1 VITSSIPLTSELAK
15 VQLPK
20 EQTFM
25 KINLNILSAG
35 LLLATAVS
43 FSSCDDFLTRDPQD
57 TVTDVPSFWNNEE
70 NLRTSFLDYYTY
82 FFPGYRSS
90 WERADNFAET
100 NVADWTDD
108 NAQEV
113 ATLFTKVAPTSDA
126 GNWNFKKVRNMNL
139 LLSRIQS
146 SSLGEEAKNHWS
158 GVARLFRAMEYAK
171 LVQKF
176 GDVPYYDAVLGS
188 TDNEQL
194 YRARDPRTT
203 VMDKV
208 NEDLAFACAN
218 IRVNDGTKGLTVNR
232 AVAQG
237 FASRIMLFEGTWQK
251 YHANNTAKAA
261 EYLKAAKDYA
271 AALMQ
276 TNAYSIAPSYKS
288 LTTSEDLAGN
298 PEIIMYRSY
307 VENVVM
313 HSLMSFQNTEMEMSS
328 PSRSFID
335 AFLTKNGLPIHQAG
349 NTDYKGKEYAK
360 EIQNRDPRLADNI
373 DEESGL
379 RLNGVAAV
387 YAASGYYANRYVNK
401 DLINKPGGM
410 SNTNTT
416 DAPVMKLN
424 EVMLNYIEAAAELAD
439 LGQYT
444 LTQADFDK
452 TINAIRDR
460 QSTQMPHVTLAGN
473 ALKVNGVEIN
483 DPDRDATVKPIIW
496 EIRRERRVE
505 LAYEGLR
512 FNDLRRWGKLEYAD
526 MVKNKKLNMGAW
538 INKADYP
545 ENAEALAK
553 ITLCDE
559 NGNIVT
565 GNEGY
570 IMPITEVAKMRQMAD
585 KDYLYPIPVDQI
597 TMYET
602 HGFKLTQNPGW

>member
-1 VITSSIPLTSELAK
+1 
-15 VQLPK
+15 
-20 EQTFM
+20 M

-82 FFPGYRSS
+82 FFPGYRSG
-90 WERADNFAET
+90 WNRADNFAET

-113 ATLFTKVAPTSDA
+113 ATLFTKVAPTTDA
-126 GNWNFKKVRNMNL
+126 DNWNFEKIRNMNL

-176 GDVPYYDAVLGS
+176 GDVPYYDAVVGS

-313 HSLMSFQNTEMEMSS
+313 HSLMSFQNTEHEKSS

-410 SNTNTT
+410 SSTNTT

-424 EVMLNYIEAAAELAD
+424 EVMLNYIEAAAELAE

-460 QSTQMPHVTLAGN
+460 QSTQMPHLTLAGN

-526 MVKNKKLNMGAW
+526 MTKNKKLNMGAW

-570 IMPITEVAKMRQMAD
+570 IMPITEVAKMRVMAD

-597 TMYET
+597 TMYEN

>member
-1 VITSSIPLTSELAK
+1 
-15 VQLPK
+15 
-20 EQTFM
+20 M

-288 LTTSEDLAGN
+288 LTTSEDLVGN

>member
-1 VITSSIPLTSELAK
+1 
-15 VQLPK
+15 
-20 EQTFM
+20 M

-113 ATLFTKVAPTSDA
+113 ATLFTKVAPTTDA
-126 GNWNFKKVRNMNL
+126 DNWDFEKIRNMNL

-176 GDVPYYDAVLGS
+176 GDVPYYDAVVGS

-251 YHANNTAKAA
+251 YHANNTAKAT

-313 HSLMSFQNTEMEMSS
+313 HSLMSFQNTEHEMSS
-328 PSRSFID
+328 PSRSFVD

-410 SNTNTT
+410 SSTNTT

-460 QSTQMPHVTLAGN
+460 QSTQMPHLTLAGN

-526 MVKNKKLNMGAW
+526 MTKNKKLNMGAW

-559 NGNIVT
+559 NGKIVT

-597 TMYET
+597 TMYEN

>member
-1 VITSSIPLTSELAK
+1 
-15 VQLPK
+15 
-20 EQTFM
+20 M

-82 FFPGYRSS
+82 FFPGYRSG
-90 WERADNFAET
+90 WNRADNFAET

-113 ATLFTKVAPTSDA
+113 ATLFTKVAPTTDA
-126 GNWNFKKVRNMNL
+126 DNWDFEKIRNMNL

-176 GDVPYYDAVLGS
+176 GDVPYYDAVVGS

-313 HSLMSFQNTEMEMSS
+313 HSLMSFQNTEHEMSS
-328 PSRSFID
+328 PSRSFVD

-410 SNTNTT
+410 SSTNTT

-526 MVKNKKLNMGAW
+526 MTKNKKLNMGAW

-570 IMPITEVAKMRQMAD
+570 IMPITEVAKMRVMAD

>member
-1 VITSSIPLTSELAK
+1 
-15 VQLPK
+15 
-20 EQTFM
+20 M

-90 WERADNFAET
+90 WNRADNFAET

-113 ATLFTKVAPTSDA
+113 ATLFTKVAPTTDA
-126 GNWNFKKVRNMNL
+126 DNWDFEKIRNMNL

-176 GDVPYYDAVLGS
+176 GDVPYYDAVVGS

-313 HSLMSFQNTEMEMSS
+313 HSLMSFQNTEHEMSS
-328 PSRSFID
+328 PSRSFVD

-410 SNTNTT
+410 SSTNTT

-424 EVMLNYIEAAAELAD
+424 EVMLNYIEAAAELAE

-460 QSTQMPHVTLAGN
+460 QSTQMPHLTLAGN

-526 MVKNKKLNMGAW
+526 MTKNKKLNMGAW

-559 NGNIVT
+559 NGKIVT

-570 IMPITEVAKMRQMAD
+570 IMPITEVAKMRVMAD

-597 TMYET
+597 TMYEN

>member
-1 VITSSIPLTSELAK
+1 
-15 VQLPK
+15 
-20 EQTFM
+20 M

-82 FFPGYRSS
+82 FFPGYRST
-90 WERADNFAET
+90 WQRADNFAET

-108 NAQEV
+108 NAQEE
-113 ATLFTKVAPTSDA
+113 ATLFTKVAPTTDA
-126 GNWNFKKVRNMNL
+126 DNWNFKKIRNMNL

-146 SSLGEEAKNHWS
+146 SSLNDEAKNHWS

-176 GDVPYYDAVLGS
+176 GDVPYYDAVVGS

-208 NEDLAFACAN
+208 NEDLAFACTN

-313 HSLMSFQNTEMEMSS
+313 HSLMSFQNTEMEKSS
-328 PSRSFID
+328 PSRSFVD

-460 QSTQMPHVTLAGN
+460 QSTKMPHVTLAGN

-483 DPDRDATVKPIIW
+483 DPDRDATVKPILW

-505 LAYEGLR
+505 LAYEGVR

>member
-1 VITSSIPLTSELAK
+1 
-15 VQLPK
+15 
-20 EQTFM
+20 M

-82 FFPGYRSS
+82 FFPGYRSG
-90 WERADNFAET
+90 WNRADNFAET

-113 ATLFTKVAPTSDA
+113 ATLFTKVAPTTDA
-126 GNWNFKKVRNMNL
+126 DNWNFEKIRNMNL

-176 GDVPYYDAVLGS
+176 GDVPYYDAVVGS

-288 LTTSEDLAGN
+288 LTTSENLAGN

-313 HSLMSFQNTEMEMSS
+313 HSLMSFQNTEMEKSS
-328 PSRSFID
+328 PSRSFVD

-410 SNTNTT
+410 SSTNTT

-460 QSTQMPHVTLAGN
+460 QSTQMPHLTLAGN

-483 DPDRDATVKPIIW
+483 DPDRDATVKPILW

-526 MVKNKKLNMGAW
+526 MTKNKKLNMGAW

-559 NGNIVT
+559 NGKIVT

-570 IMPITEVAKMRQMAD
+570 IMPITEVAKMRVMAD

>member
-1 VITSSIPLTSELAK
+1 
-15 VQLPK
+15 
-20 EQTFM
+20 M

-82 FFPGYRSS
+82 FFPGYRTG
-90 WERADNFAET
+90 WQRADNFAET

-108 NAQEV
+108 NAQEE
-113 ATLFTKVAPTSDA
+113 ATLFTKVAPTTDA
-126 GNWNFKKVRNMNL
+126 DNWNFKKIRNMNL

-146 SSLGEEAKNHWS
+146 STLGDEAKNHWS

-176 GDVPYYDAVLGS
+176 GDVPYYDAVVGS

-208 NEDLAFACAN
+208 NEDLAFACTN

-251 YHANNTAKAA
+251 YHANNTAKAT

-313 HSLMSFQNTEMEMSS
+313 HSLMSFQNTEMEKSS
-328 PSRSFID
+328 PSRSFVD

-444 LTQADFDK
+444 LTQDDFDK

-460 QSTQMPHVTLAGN
+460 QSTKMPHVTLAGN

-483 DPDRDATVKPIIW
+483 DPDRDATVKPILW

-505 LAYEGLR
+505 LAYEGVR

-559 NGNIVT
+559 NGKIVT

-570 IMPITEVAKMRQMAD
+570 IMPITEVAKMRVMAD
-585 KDYLYPIPVDQI
+585 KDYLYPVPVDQI

>member
-1 VITSSIPLTSELAK
+1 
-15 VQLPK
+15 
-20 EQTFM
+20 M

-82 FFPGYRSS
+82 FFPGYRSG
-90 WERADNFAET
+90 WNRADNFAET

-113 ATLFTKVAPTSDA
+113 ATLFTKVAPTTDA
-126 GNWNFKKVRNMNL
+126 DNWNFEKIRNMNL

-176 GDVPYYDAVLGS
+176 GDVPYYDAVVGS

-313 HSLMSFQNTEMEMSS
+313 HSLMSFQNTEHEMSS
-328 PSRSFID
+328 PSRSFVD

-410 SNTNTT
+410 SSTNTT

-444 LTQADFDK
+444 LTQTDFDK

-460 QSTQMPHVTLAGN
+460 QSTQMPHLTLAGN

-526 MVKNKKLNMGAW
+526 MTKNKKLNMGAW

-559 NGNIVT
+559 NGKIVT

-570 IMPITEVAKMRQMAD
+570 IMPITEVAKMRVMAD

-597 TMYET
+597 TMYEN

>member
-1 VITSSIPLTSELAK
+1 
-15 VQLPK
+15 
-20 EQTFM
+20 M

-82 FFPGYRSS
+82 FFPGYRSG
-90 WERADNFAET
+90 WNRADNFAET

-113 ATLFTKVAPTSDA
+113 ATLFTKVAPTTDA
-126 GNWNFKKVRNMNL
+126 DNWNFEKIRNMNL

-313 HSLMSFQNTEMEMSS
+313 HSLMSFQNTEMEKSS
-328 PSRSFID
+328 PSRSFVD

-410 SNTNTT
+410 SSTNTT

-460 QSTQMPHVTLAGN
+460 QSTQMPHLTLAGN

-526 MVKNKKLNMGAW
+526 MTKNKKLNMGAW

-559 NGNIVT
+559 NGKIVT

-570 IMPITEVAKMRQMAD
+570 IMPITEVAKMRVMAD

>member
-1 VITSSIPLTSELAK
+1 
-15 VQLPK
+15 
-20 EQTFM
+20 M

-82 FFPGYRSS
+82 FFPGYRSG
-90 WERADNFAET
+90 WNRADNFAET

-113 ATLFTKVAPTSDA
+113 ATLFTKVAPTTDA
-126 GNWNFKKVRNMNL
+126 DNWNFEKIRNMNL

-176 GDVPYYDAVLGS
+176 GDVPYYDAVVGS

-313 HSLMSFQNTEMEMSS
+313 HSLMSFQNTEHEMSS
-328 PSRSFID
+328 PSRSFVD

-410 SNTNTT
+410 SSTNTT

-424 EVMLNYIEAAAELAD
+424 EVMLNYIEAAAELAE

-526 MVKNKKLNMGAW
+526 MTKNKKLNMGAW

-570 IMPITEVAKMRQMAD
+570 IMPITEVAKMRVMAD

-597 TMYET
+597 TMYEN

>member
-1 VITSSIPLTSELAK
+1 
-15 VQLPK
+15 
-20 EQTFM
+20 M

-82 FFPGYRSS
+82 FFPGYRSG
-90 WERADNFAET
+90 WNRADNFAET

-113 ATLFTKVAPTSDA
+113 ATLFTKVAPTTDA
-126 GNWNFKKVRNMNL
+126 DNWDFEKIRNMNL

-176 GDVPYYDAVLGS
+176 GDVPYYDAVVGS

-313 HSLMSFQNTEMEMSS
+313 HSLMSFQNTEHEMSS
-328 PSRSFID
+328 PSRSFVD
-335 AFLTKNGLPIHQAG
+335 AFPTKNGLPIHQAG

-410 SNTNTT
+410 SSTNTT

-460 QSTQMPHVTLAGN
+460 QSTQMPHLTLAGN

-526 MVKNKKLNMGAW
+526 MTKNKKLNMGAW

-559 NGNIVT
+559 NGKIVT

-570 IMPITEVAKMRQMAD
+570 IMPITEVAKMRVMAD

-597 TMYET
+597 TMYEN

>member
-1 VITSSIPLTSELAK
+1 
-15 VQLPK
+15 
-20 EQTFM
+20 M

-82 FFPGYRSS
+82 FFPGYRSG
-90 WERADNFAET
+90 WNRADNFAET

-113 ATLFTKVAPTSDA
+113 ATLFTKVAPTTDA
-126 GNWNFKKVRNMNL
+126 DNWNFEKIRNMNL

-176 GDVPYYDAVLGS
+176 GDVPYYDAVVGS

-313 HSLMSFQNTEMEMSS
+313 HSLMSFQNTEHEKSS
-328 PSRSFID
+328 PSRSFVD

-410 SNTNTT
+410 SSTNTT

-424 EVMLNYIEAAAELAD
+424 EVMLNYIEAAAELAE

-460 QSTQMPHVTLAGN
+460 QSTQMPHLTLAGN

-526 MVKNKKLNMGAW
+526 MTKNKKLNMGAW

-570 IMPITEVAKMRQMAD
+570 IMPITEVAKMRVMAD

-597 TMYET
+597 TMYEN

>member
-1 VITSSIPLTSELAK
+1 
-15 VQLPK
+15 
-20 EQTFM
+20 M

-82 FFPGYRSS
+82 FFPGYRSG
-90 WERADNFAET
+90 WNRADNFAET

-113 ATLFTKVAPTSDA
+113 ATLFTKVAPTTDA
-126 GNWNFKKVRNMNL
+126 DNWDFEKIRNMNL

-176 GDVPYYDAVLGS
+176 GDVPYYDAVVGS

-313 HSLMSFQNTEMEMSS
+313 HSLMSFQNTEHEMSS
-328 PSRSFID
+328 PSRSFVD

-410 SNTNTT
+410 SSTNTT

-424 EVMLNYIEAAAELAD
+424 EVMLNYIEAAAELAE

-460 QSTQMPHVTLAGN
+460 QSTQMPHLTLAGN

-526 MVKNKKLNMGAW
+526 MTKNKKLNMGAW

-559 NGNIVT
+559 NGKIVT

-570 IMPITEVAKMRQMAD
+570 IMPITEVAKMRVMAD
-585 KDYLYPIPVDQI
+585 KNYLYPIPVDQI
-597 TMYET
+597 TMYEN

>member
-1 VITSSIPLTSELAK
+1 
-15 VQLPK
+15 
-20 EQTFM
+20 M

-176 GDVPYYDAVLGS
+176 GDVPYYDAVVGS

-349 NTDYKGKEYAK
+349 NTDYKGKEFAK

-424 EVMLNYIEAAAELAD
+424 EVMMNYIEAAAELAD

-545 ENAEALAK
+545 ENADALAK

>member
-1 VITSSIPLTSELAK
+1 
-15 VQLPK
+15 
-20 EQTFM
+20 M

-126 GNWNFKKVRNMNL
+126 GNWNFKKIRNMNL

-146 SSLGEEAKNHWS
+146 STLGEEAKNHWS

-176 GDVPYYDAVLGS
+176 GDVPYYDAVVGS

-483 DPDRDATVKPIIW
+483 DPDRDATVTPILW

-545 ENAEALAK
+545 ENADALAK

-570 IMPITEVAKMRQMAD
+570 IMPITEVAKMRVMAD

>member
-1 VITSSIPLTSELAK
+1 
-15 VQLPK
+15 
-20 EQTFM
+20 M

-82 FFPGYRSS
+82 FFPGYQSG
-90 WERADNFAET
+90 WNRADNFAET

-113 ATLFTKVAPTSDA
+113 ATLFTKVAPTTDA
-126 GNWNFKKVRNMNL
+126 DNWDFEKIRNMNL

-176 GDVPYYDAVLGS
+176 GDVPYYDAVVGS

-313 HSLMSFQNTEMEMSS
+313 HSLMSFQNTEHEMSS
-328 PSRSFID
+328 PSRSFVD

-410 SNTNTT
+410 SSTNTT

-424 EVMLNYIEAAAELAD
+424 EVMLNYIEAAAELAE

-526 MVKNKKLNMGAW
+526 MTKNKKLNMGAW

-570 IMPITEVAKMRQMAD
+570 IMPITEVAKMRVMAD

-597 TMYET
+597 TMYEN

>member
-1 VITSSIPLTSELAK
+1 
-15 VQLPK
+15 
-20 EQTFM
+20 M

-146 SSLGEEAKNHWS
+146 SNLGEEAKNHWS

-176 GDVPYYDAVLGS
+176 GDVPYYDAVVGS

-313 HSLMSFQNTEMEMSS
+313 HSLMSFQNTEHEMSS
-328 PSRSFID
+328 PSRSFVD

-410 SNTNTT
+410 SSTNTT

-460 QSTQMPHVTLAGN
+460 QSTQMPHLTLAGN

-526 MVKNKKLNMGAW
+526 MTKNKKLNMGAW

-570 IMPITEVAKMRQMAD
+570 IMPITEVAKMRVMAD

-597 TMYET
+597 TMYEN

>member
-1 VITSSIPLTSELAK
+1 
-15 VQLPK
+15 
-20 EQTFM
+20 M

-57 TVTDVPSFWNNEE
+57 TVTDIPSFWNNEE

-90 WERADNFAET
+90 WSRADNFAET

-108 NAQEV
+108 NAQEE
-113 ATLFTKVAPTSDA
+113 ATLFTKVAPTTDA
-126 GNWNFKKVRNMNL
+126 DNWNFEKIRNMNL

-176 GDVPYYDAVLGS
+176 GDVPYYDAVVGS

-251 YHANNTAKAA
+251 YNANNTAKAA

-313 HSLMSFQNTEMEMSS
+313 HSLMSFQNTEMEKSS
-328 PSRSFID
+328 PSRSFVD

-410 SNTNTT
+410 SSTNTT

-424 EVMLNYIEAAAELAD
+424 EVLMNYIEAAAELAD

-483 DPDRDATVKPIIW
+483 DPDRDATVKPILW

-570 IMPITEVAKMRQMAD
+570 IMPITEVAKMRVMAD

>member
-1 VITSSIPLTSELAK
+1 
-15 VQLPK
+15 
-20 EQTFM
+20 M

-82 FFPGYRSS
+82 FFPGYRSG
-90 WERADNFAET
+90 WNRADNFAET

-113 ATLFTKVAPTSDA
+113 ATLFTKVAPTTDA
-126 GNWNFKKVRNMNL
+126 DNWNFEKIRNMNL

-176 GDVPYYDAVLGS
+176 GDVPYYDAVVGS

-313 HSLMSFQNTEMEMSS
+313 HSLMSFQNTEHEMSS

-410 SNTNTT
+410 SSTNTT

-424 EVMLNYIEAAAELAD
+424 EVMLNYIEAAAELAE

-526 MVKNKKLNMGAW
+526 MTKNKKLNMGAW

-559 NGNIVT
+559 NGKIVT

-570 IMPITEVAKMRQMAD
+570 IMPITEVAKMRVMAD

-597 TMYET
+597 TMYEN

>member
-1 VITSSIPLTSELAK
+1 
-15 VQLPK
+15 
-20 EQTFM
+20 M

-82 FFPGYRSS
+82 FFPGYRST
-90 WERADNFAET
+90 WQRADNFAET

-126 GNWNFKKVRNMNL
+126 ENWNFKKVRNMNL

-146 SSLGEEAKNHWS
+146 STLGEEAKNHWS

-176 GDVPYYDAVLGS
+176 GDVPYYDAVVGS

-424 EVMLNYIEAAAELAD
+424 EVLMNYIEAAAELAD

-460 QSTQMPHVTLAGN
+460 QSTKMPHVTLAGN

-559 NGNIVT
+559 NGKIVT

>member
-1 VITSSIPLTSELAK
+1 
-15 VQLPK
+15 
-20 EQTFM
+20 M

-82 FFPGYRSS
+82 FFPGYRST

-126 GNWNFKKVRNMNL
+126 GNWNFKKIRNMNL

-146 SSLGEEAKNHWS
+146 STLGEEAKNHWS

-176 GDVPYYDAVLGS
+176 GDVPYYDAVVGS

-328 PSRSFID
+328 PSRSFVD

-460 QSTQMPHVTLAGN
+460 QSTKMPHVTLAGN

-483 DPDRDATVKPIIW
+483 DPDRDATVKPILW

-505 LAYEGLR
+505 LAYEGVR

-526 MVKNKKLNMGAW
+526 MTKNKKLNMGAW

-559 NGNIVT
+559 NGKIVT

-570 IMPITEVAKMRQMAD
+570 IMPITEVAKMRVMAD

>member
-1 VITSSIPLTSELAK
+1 
-15 VQLPK
+15 
-20 EQTFM
+20 M

-126 GNWNFKKVRNMNL
+126 YNWNFKKVRNMNL

-146 SSLGEEAKNHWS
+146 STLGEEAKNHWS

-176 GDVPYYDAVLGS
+176 GDVPYYDAVVGS

-410 SNTNTT
+410 SSTNTT

-460 QSTQMPHVTLAGN
+460 QSTKMPHVTLAGN

-483 DPDRDATVKPIIW
+483 DPDRDATVKPILW

-505 LAYEGLR
+505 LAYEGVR

>member
-1 VITSSIPLTSELAK
+1 
-15 VQLPK
+15 
-20 EQTFM
+20 M

-82 FFPGYRSS
+82 FFPGYQSG
-90 WERADNFAET
+90 WNRADNFAET

-113 ATLFTKVAPTSDA
+113 ATLFTKVAPTTDA
-126 GNWNFKKVRNMNL
+126 DNWNFEKIRNMNL

-176 GDVPYYDAVLGS
+176 GDVPYYDAVVGS

-313 HSLMSFQNTEMEMSS
+313 HSLMSFQNTEHEMSS
-328 PSRSFID
+328 PSRSFVD

-410 SNTNTT
+410 SSTNTT

-424 EVMLNYIEAAAELAD
+424 EVMLNYIEAAAELAE

-460 QSTQMPHVTLAGN
+460 QSTQMPHLTLAGN

-526 MVKNKKLNMGAW
+526 MTKNKKLNMGAW

-559 NGNIVT
+559 NGKIVT

-570 IMPITEVAKMRQMAD
+570 IMPITEVAKMRVMAD

-597 TMYET
+597 TMYEN

>member
-1 VITSSIPLTSELAK
+1 
-15 VQLPK
+15 
-20 EQTFM
+20 M

-82 FFPGYRSS
+82 FFPGYRSG
-90 WERADNFAET
+90 WNRADNFAET

-113 ATLFTKVAPTSDA
+113 ATLFTKVAPTTDA
-126 GNWNFKKVRNMNL
+126 DNWDFEKIRNMNL

-176 GDVPYYDAVLGS
+176 GDVPYYDAVVGS

-313 HSLMSFQNTEMEMSS
+313 HSLMSFQNTEMEKSS
-328 PSRSFID
+328 PSRSFVD

-410 SNTNTT
+410 SSTNTT

-460 QSTQMPHVTLAGN
+460 QSTQMPHLTLAGN

-526 MVKNKKLNMGAW
+526 MTKNKKLNMGAW

-559 NGNIVT
+559 NGKIVT

-570 IMPITEVAKMRQMAD
+570 IMPITEVAKMRVMAD

-597 TMYET
+597 TMYEN

>member
-1 VITSSIPLTSELAK
+1 
-15 VQLPK
+15 
-20 EQTFM
+20 M

-82 FFPGYRSS
+82 FFPGYRSG
-90 WERADNFAET
+90 WNRADNFAET

-113 ATLFTKVAPTSDA
+113 ATLFTKVAPTTDA
-126 GNWNFKKVRNMNL
+126 DNWDFEKIRNMNL

-176 GDVPYYDAVLGS
+176 GDVPYYDAVVGS

-313 HSLMSFQNTEMEMSS
+313 HSLMSFQNTEHEMSS

-410 SNTNTT
+410 SSTNTT

-460 QSTQMPHVTLAGN
+460 QSTQMPHLTLAGN

-526 MVKNKKLNMGAW
+526 MTKNKKLNMGAW

-570 IMPITEVAKMRQMAD
+570 IMPITEVAKMRVMAD

-597 TMYET
+597 TMYEN

>member
-1 VITSSIPLTSELAK
+1 
-15 VQLPK
+15 
-20 EQTFM
+20 M

-43 FSSCDDFLTRDPQD
+43 FSYSDDFLTRDPQD

-82 FFPGYRSS
+82 FFPGYRSG
-90 WERADNFAET
+90 WNRADNFAET

-113 ATLFTKVAPTSDA
+113 ATLFTKVAPTTDA
-126 GNWNFKKVRNMNL
+126 DNWDFEKIRNMNL

-176 GDVPYYDAVLGS
+176 GDVPYYDAVVGS

-313 HSLMSFQNTEMEMSS
+313 HSLMSFQNTEHEMSS
-328 PSRSFID
+328 PSRSFVD

-410 SNTNTT
+410 SSTNTT

-460 QSTQMPHVTLAGN
+460 QSTQMPHLTLAGN

-526 MVKNKKLNMGAW
+526 MTKNKKLNMGAW

-559 NGNIVT
+559 NGKIVT

-570 IMPITEVAKMRQMAD
+570 LMPITEVAKMRVMAD

-597 TMYET
+597 TMYEN

>member
-1 VITSSIPLTSELAK
+1 
-15 VQLPK
+15 
-20 EQTFM
+20 M

-82 FFPGYRSS
+82 FFPGYRSG
-90 WERADNFAET
+90 WNRADNFAET

-113 ATLFTKVAPTSDA
+113 ATLFTKVAPTTDA
-126 GNWNFKKVRNMNL
+126 DNWDFEKIRNMNL

-176 GDVPYYDAVLGS
+176 GDVPYYDAVVGS

-313 HSLMSFQNTEMEMSS
+313 HSLMSFQNTEMEKSS

-410 SNTNTT
+410 SSTNTT

-460 QSTQMPHVTLAGN
+460 QSTQMPHLTLAGN

-526 MVKNKKLNMGAW
+526 MTKNKKLNMGAW

-559 NGNIVT
+559 NGKIVT

-570 IMPITEVAKMRQMAD
+570 IMPITEVAKMRVMAD

-597 TMYET
+597 TMYEN

>member
-1 VITSSIPLTSELAK
+1 
-15 VQLPK
+15 
-20 EQTFM
+20 M

-82 FFPGYRSS
+82 FFPGYRST

-126 GNWNFKKVRNMNL
+126 GNWNFKKIRNMNL

-146 SSLGEEAKNHWS
+146 STLGEEAKNHWS

-176 GDVPYYDAVLGS
+176 GDVPYYDAVVGS

-460 QSTQMPHVTLAGN
+460 QSTKMPHVTLAGN

-483 DPDRDATVKPIIW
+483 DPDRDATVKPILW

-505 LAYEGLR
+505 LAYEGVR

>member
-1 VITSSIPLTSELAK
+1 
-15 VQLPK
+15 
-20 EQTFM
+20 M

-126 GNWNFKKVRNMNL
+126 GNWNFKKIRNMNL

-146 SSLGEEAKNHWS
+146 STLGEEAKNHWS

-176 GDVPYYDAVLGS
+176 GDVPYYDAVVGS

-360 EIQNRDPRLADNI
+360 EILNRDPRLADNI

>member
-1 VITSSIPLTSELAK
+1 
-15 VQLPK
+15 
-20 EQTFM
+20 M

-82 FFPGYRSS
+82 FFPGYRSG
-90 WERADNFAET
+90 WNRADNFAET

-113 ATLFTKVAPTSDA
+113 ATLFTKVAPTTDA
-126 GNWNFKKVRNMNL
+126 DNWDFEKIRNMNL

-176 GDVPYYDAVLGS
+176 GDVPYYDAVVGS

-271 AALMQ
+271 DALMQ

-313 HSLMSFQNTEMEMSS
+313 HSLMSFQNTEHEMSS
-328 PSRSFID
+328 PSRSFVD

-410 SNTNTT
+410 SSTNTT

-424 EVMLNYIEAAAELAD
+424 EVMLNYIEAAAELAE

-460 QSTQMPHVTLAGN
+460 QSTQMPHLTLAGN

-526 MVKNKKLNMGAW
+526 MTKNKKLNMGAW

-570 IMPITEVAKMRQMAD
+570 IMPITEVAKMRVMAD

-597 TMYET
+597 TMYEN

>member
-1 VITSSIPLTSELAK
+1 
-15 VQLPK
+15 
-20 EQTFM
+20 M

-82 FFPGYRSS
+82 FFPGYRST
-90 WERADNFAET
+90 WQRADNFAET

-108 NAQEV
+108 NAQEE
-113 ATLFTKVAPTSDA
+113 ATLFTKVAPTTDA
-126 GNWNFKKVRNMNL
+126 DNWNFEKIRNMNL

-146 SSLGEEAKNHWS
+146 SSLNDEAKNHWS
-158 GVARLFRAMEYAK
+158 GIARLFRAMEYAK

-176 GDVPYYDAVLGS
+176 GDVPYYDAVVGS

-208 NEDLAFACAN
+208 NEDLAFACTN

-313 HSLMSFQNTEMEMSS
+313 HSLMSFQNTEMEKSS
-328 PSRSFID
+328 PSRSFVD

-349 NTDYKGKEYAK
+349 NTEYKGKEYAK
-360 EIQNRDPRLADNI
+360 EILNRDPRLADNI

-460 QSTQMPHVTLAGN
+460 QSTKMPHVTLAGN

-483 DPDRDATVKPIIW
+483 DPDRDATVKPILW

-505 LAYEGLR
+505 LAYEGVR

-570 IMPITEVAKMRQMAD
+570 IMPITEVAKMRVMAD
-585 KDYLYPIPVDQI
+585 KDYLYPVPVDQI

>member
-1 VITSSIPLTSELAK
+1 
-15 VQLPK
+15 
-20 EQTFM
+20 M

-82 FFPGYRSS
+82 FFPGYRST

-126 GNWNFKKVRNMNL
+126 GNWNFKKIRNMNL

-146 SSLGEEAKNHWS
+146 STLGEEAKNHWS

-176 GDVPYYDAVLGS
+176 GDVPYYDAVVGS

-208 NEDLAFACAN
+208 NEDLAFACTN

-460 QSTQMPHVTLAGN
+460 QSTKMPHVTLAGN

-483 DPDRDATVKPIIW
+483 DPDRDATVKPILW

-505 LAYEGLR
+505 LAYEGVR

>member
-1 VITSSIPLTSELAK
+1 
-15 VQLPK
+15 
-20 EQTFM
+20 M

-126 GNWNFKKVRNMNL
+126 GNWNFKKIRNMNL

-146 SSLGEEAKNHWS
+146 STLGEEAKNHWS

-176 GDVPYYDAVLGS
+176 GDVPYYDAVVGS

-483 DPDRDATVKPIIW
+483 DPDRDATVTPIIW

>member
-1 VITSSIPLTSELAK
+1 
-15 VQLPK
+15 
-20 EQTFM
+20 M

-82 FFPGYRSS
+82 FFPGYRSG
-90 WERADNFAET
+90 WNRADNFAET

-113 ATLFTKVAPTSDA
+113 ATLFTKVAPTTDA
-126 GNWNFKKVRNMNL
+126 DNWDFEKIRNMNL

-176 GDVPYYDAVLGS
+176 GDVPYYDAVVGS

-313 HSLMSFQNTEMEMSS
+313 HSLMSFQNTEHEMSS
-328 PSRSFID
+328 PSRSFVD

-410 SNTNTT
+410 SSTNTT

-424 EVMLNYIEAAAELAD
+424 EVMLNYIEAAAELAE

-460 QSTQMPHVTLAGN
+460 QSTQMPHLTLVGN

-526 MVKNKKLNMGAW
+526 MTKNKKLNMGAW

-559 NGNIVT
+559 NGKIVT

-570 IMPITEVAKMRQMAD
+570 IMPITEVAKMRVMAD

-597 TMYET
+597 TMYEN

>member
-1 VITSSIPLTSELAK
+1 
-15 VQLPK
+15 
-20 EQTFM
+20 M

-82 FFPGYRSS
+82 FFPGYRSG
-90 WERADNFAET
+90 WNRADNFAET

-113 ATLFTKVAPTSDA
+113 ATLFTKVAPTTDA
-126 GNWNFKKVRNMNL
+126 DNWDFEKIRNMNL

-176 GDVPYYDAVLGS
+176 GDVPYYDAVVGS

-271 AALMQ
+271 ATLMQ

-313 HSLMSFQNTEMEMSS
+313 HSLMSFQNTEHEMSS
-328 PSRSFID
+328 PSRSFVD

-410 SNTNTT
+410 SSTNTT

-460 QSTQMPHVTLAGN
+460 QSTQMPHLTLAGN

-526 MVKNKKLNMGAW
+526 MTKNKKLNMGAW

-559 NGNIVT
+559 NGKIVT

-570 IMPITEVAKMRQMAD
+570 IMPITEVAKMRVMAD

-597 TMYET
+597 TMYEN

>member
-1 VITSSIPLTSELAK
+1 
-15 VQLPK
+15 
-20 EQTFM
+20 M

-82 FFPGYRSS
+82 FFPGYRSG
-90 WERADNFAET
+90 WNRADNFAET

-113 ATLFTKVAPTSDA
+113 ATLFTKVAPTTDA
-126 GNWNFKKVRNMNL
+126 DNWDFEKIRNMNL

-176 GDVPYYDAVLGS
+176 GDVPYYDAVVGS

-276 TNAYSIAPSYKS
+276 TNAYSIAPSYKG

-313 HSLMSFQNTEMEMSS
+313 HSLMSFQNTEHEMSS
-328 PSRSFID
+328 PSRSFVD

-410 SNTNTT
+410 SSTNTT

-424 EVMLNYIEAAAELAD
+424 EVMLNYIEAAAELAE

-460 QSTQMPHVTLAGN
+460 QSTQMPHLTLAGN

-526 MVKNKKLNMGAW
+526 MTKNKKLNMGAW

-559 NGNIVT
+559 NGKIVT

-570 IMPITEVAKMRQMAD
+570 IMPITEVAKMRVMAD

-597 TMYET
+597 TMYEN

>member
-1 VITSSIPLTSELAK
+1 
-15 VQLPK
+15 
-20 EQTFM
+20 M

-146 SSLGEEAKNHWS
+146 STLGEEAKNHWS

-410 SNTNTT
+410 SSTNTT

-545 ENAEALAK
+545 ENADALAK

>member
-1 VITSSIPLTSELAK
+1 
-15 VQLPK
+15 
-20 EQTFM
+20 M

-82 FFPGYRSS
+82 FFPGYRSG
-90 WERADNFAET
+90 WNRADNFAET

-113 ATLFTKVAPTSDA
+113 ATLFTKVAPTTDA
-126 GNWNFKKVRNMNL
+126 DNWDFEKIRNMNL

-176 GDVPYYDAVLGS
+176 GDVPYYDAVVGS

-194 YRARDPRTT
+194 YRARDPRTM

-232 AVAQG
+232 TVAQG

-313 HSLMSFQNTEMEMSS
+313 HSLMSFQNTEHEMSS
-328 PSRSFID
+328 PSRSFVD

-410 SNTNTT
+410 SSTNTT

-460 QSTQMPHVTLAGN
+460 QSTQMPHLTLAGN

-526 MVKNKKLNMGAW
+526 MTKNKKLNMGAW

-559 NGNIVT
+559 NGKIVT

-570 IMPITEVAKMRQMAD
+570 IMPITEVAKMRVMAD

-597 TMYET
+597 TMYEN

>member
-1 VITSSIPLTSELAK
+1 
-15 VQLPK
+15 
-20 EQTFM
+20 M

-82 FFPGYRSS
+82 FFPGYRSG
-90 WERADNFAET
+90 WNRADNFAET

-113 ATLFTKVAPTSDA
+113 ATLFTKVAPTTDA
-126 GNWNFKKVRNMNL
+126 DNWDFEKIRNMNL

-176 GDVPYYDAVLGS
+176 GDVPYYDAVVGS

-313 HSLMSFQNTEMEMSS
+313 HSLMSFQNTEHEMSS
-328 PSRSFID
+328 PSRSFVD
-335 AFLTKNGLPIHQAG
+335 AFLTKNGLPIHQVG

-410 SNTNTT
+410 SSTNTT

-424 EVMLNYIEAAAELAD
+424 EVMLNYIEAAAELAE

-460 QSTQMPHVTLAGN
+460 QSTQMPHLTLAGN

-526 MVKNKKLNMGAW
+526 MTKNKKLNMGAW

-559 NGNIVT
+559 NGKIVT

-570 IMPITEVAKMRQMAD
+570 IMPITEVAKMRVMAD

-597 TMYET
+597 TMYEN